1 MAWLRG
7 GPPLEDLRTVFPR
20 ETATVERQIEEL
32 LASEDGDQLA
42 SFAAS
47 LARPAGGRHARTRG
61 GRDEAFKAEVHR
73 QIAAGLIHRLSLDPP
88 MVFLGGRGCG
98 VMGSA

>member
-47 LARPAGGRHARTRG
+47 LARPLEGGMRVLVAGVTRRLRQRFTGRSRPG
-61 GRDEAFKAEVHR
+61 
-73 QIAAGLIHRLSLDPP
+73 
-88 MVFLGGRGCG
+88 
-98 VMGSA
+98 